1 MTNLGK
7 EVDLFT
13 GFPFKSEE
21 YTDTAGAI
29 RLVRGDNVVQGRLR
43 WESVKCWPS
52 HMLDGLDDY
61 QLQKGD
67 VVLAMDR
74 PWIEAGLKY
83 AWIADHDLPCL
94 LVQRVARL
102 RSNGVGIGTGY
113 ARLLIGSQEF
123 TQYVLAIQTG
133 TAVPHISG
141 TQIKSFEF
149 VLPSAKDRRLLQH
162 FEHAVAPLL
171 DRFDSNNGES
181 QTLAAIRDALLP
193 KLLSGEIRVAAA
205 ERLVEKQG

>member
-1 MTNLGK
+1 M
-7 EVDLFT
+7 
-13 GFPFKSEE
+13 
-21 YTDTAGAI
+21 
-29 RLVRGDNVVQGRLR
+29 
-43 WESVKCWPS
+43 
-52 HMLDGLDDY
+52 
-61 QLQKGD
+61 
-67 VVLAMDR
+67 
-74 PWIEAGLKY
+74 Y

-94 LVQRVARL
+94 FVQRVARL

-113 ARLLIGSQEF
+113 ARLLIGSQQF

-149 VLPSAKDRRLLQH
+149 VLPSANDRRLLQH
-162 FEHAVAPLL
+162 FEQAVAPLL

-193 KLLSGEIRVAAA
+193 KLLSGEIRVAEA
-205 ERLVEKQG
+205 ERLVESV